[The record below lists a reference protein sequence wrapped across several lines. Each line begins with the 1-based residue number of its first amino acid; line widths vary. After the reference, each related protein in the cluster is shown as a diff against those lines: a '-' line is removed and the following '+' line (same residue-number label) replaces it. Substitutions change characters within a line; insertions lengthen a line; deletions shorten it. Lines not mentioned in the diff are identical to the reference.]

1 MIVKQTASY
10 FKKHSSIY
18 SLLYARPLPPQHRFF
33 SSNSSSS
40 LFTKRLKELR
50 QSIKDTESNPASTQQ
65 QPSQDQE
72 QFQQNTAGIK
82 HGVPDL
88 VRAELVYSMDLDD
101 VLSAMKRARSEG
113 VNRQSNDFYNACLE
127 RINSLTT
134 ERGSRVGKSELIKV
148 LREVS
153 YYRPKEQAEKE
164 RMRKTQGIY
173 TRQEAQ
179 DDLLS
184 VRHKKLIEEKSDK
197 FRTVPGDMANFLFQN
212 LTKGFFKEMFTQ
224 FDDEQQSKTKTS
236 LYDVLSNYIQLYQN
250 VEVRINDMLSQQGL
264 IDPKDSLDVLVS
276 YAIAEEGTN
285 TLYIRLVESMLQRT
299 EEYNLVEIEMVMNY
313 FPHNIWKSDPQLTR
327 LRDIFYQPMI
337 GKIGEN
343 IGKVD
348 KRQFLS
354 IFQGLSL
361 TGEGVFRIELLN
373 NILNS
378 YVQRLKADEGD
389 KSFTLKEVM
398 MFLELFVQYLRS
410 NQQVTDQIDTRILI
424 KFTNEIAIDKSIPQ
438 LSILQISGLYW
449 IYHNLGGLY
458 DSSVI
463 EKFEERISRLLRSE
477 IQMQKSLDAQVESEA
492 SEGLQTMNVNDLEV
506 IEHYYNTDTQLIEVS
521 KRHKE
526 LLKLIKQAK
535 HLDKPETER
544 KWFHI

>member
-10 FKKHSSIY
+10 FKKHSAIY
-18 SLLYARPLPPQHRFF
+18 SLLCARPIPPQRLF

-50 QSIKDTESNPASTQQ
+50 QSIKDTESNASTQQ
-65 QPSQDQE
+65 QTNTGE

-101 VLSAMKRARSEG
+101 VLSAMKRARGEG

-134 ERGSRVGKSELIKV
+134 ERGSRVGKGELIKV

-164 RMRKTQGIY
+164 RMRKTQGMY

-250 VEVRINDMLSQQGL
+250 VEVRINDMLSQPGL
-264 IDPKDSLDVLVS
+264 VDPKDSLDVLVS

-343 IGKVD
+343 IAKVD

-378 YVQRLKADEGD
+378 YVQRPKRGHDVPRTLCAILKVKLVGYRLDRHAHP
-389 KSFTLKEVM
+389 
-398 MFLELFVQYLRS
+398 
-410 NQQVTDQIDTRILI
+410 DQIH
-424 KFTNEIAIDKSIPQ
+424 E
-438 LSILQISGLYW
+438 
-449 IYHNLGGLY
+449 
-458 DSSVI
+458 
-463 EKFEERISRLLRSE
+463 
-477 IQMQKSLDAQVESEA
+477 
-492 SEGLQTMNVNDLEV
+492 
-506 IEHYYNTDTQLIEVS
+506 
-521 KRHKE
+521 
-526 LLKLIKQAK
+526 
-535 HLDKPETER
+535 
-544 KWFHI
+544 